1 MSLKA
6 FHIIFVAVSTLLF
19 VFFGTW
25 SLNQYRT
32 VDSSEMNL
40 AYIIISLAG
49 LCVLPVYGWY
59 FLKKLKHV
67 SFL

>member
-6 FHIIFVAVSTLLF
+6 FHIIFVTISTLF
-19 VFFGTW
+19 CVFFGTW

-32 VDSSEMNL
+32 VDPSGMNL
-40 AYIIISLAG
+40 AYTIVSVAG
-49 LCVLPVYGWY
+49 FCVLPVYGWY